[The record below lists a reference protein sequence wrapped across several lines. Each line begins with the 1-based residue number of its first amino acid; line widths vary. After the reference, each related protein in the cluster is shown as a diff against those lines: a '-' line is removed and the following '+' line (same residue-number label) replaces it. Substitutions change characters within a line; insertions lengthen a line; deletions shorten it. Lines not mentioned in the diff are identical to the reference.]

1 MYMAAL
7 KMDSGESVKP
17 LIAILFVAA
26 ITIYLLAKTAFFGS
40 MKKGDN
46 TDAYTKIAIGSVA
59 GTLVLYKLI
68 NYIT

>member
-1 MYMAAL
+1 MAAS
-7 KMDSGESVKP
+7 KVDSGERVKP
-17 LIAILFVAA
+17 LIAILFVTA
-26 ITIYLLAKTAFFGS
+26 ITLYFLAKTAFFGS

-59 GTLVLYKLI
+59 GTLILHKII

>member
-1 MYMAAL
+1 MAV
-7 KMDSGESVKP
+7 DTGERAKP
-17 LIAILFVAA
+17 LIAILFVTA
-26 ITIYLLAKTAFFGS
+26 ITLFYFAKTAFFGS

-59 GTLVLYKLI
+59 GTLILHKII